1 MFLYSFF
8 LSSASTFI
16 TAFNTLS
23 GELLISIYLD
33 IAYSVALSCLTLWD
47 PMHCSPPAPL
57 FMEFSRQEYW
67 SGFSFPP
74 PGDLPDPGIEPTS
87 PASPALAGRF
97 FTSEPPGKLI
107 LGFYLVLLSG
117 KHSVFSVC
125 LRFAAL
131 VGCGDRVRGA

>member
-1 MFLYSFF
+1 MVCVRVHVCVCKSL
-8 LSSASTFI
+8 
-16 TAFNTLS
+16 
-23 GELLISIYLD
+23 G
-33 IAYSVALSCLTLWD
+33 SCLTLWD
-47 PMHCSPPAPL
+47 PMHYSPPAPL
-57 FMEFSRQEYW
+57 VMEFSRQEYW

-87 PASPALAGRF
+87 PASPALTGRF